1 MTGWVEA
8 IFALLVLGV
17 GLLAVKALN
26 DLRRQIESMKQAV
39 ESIGAALDQQ
49 HDATRRT
56 LQAIGTSVDNTANS
70 LGRIERAMPPTPVPR
85 RGL

>member
-1 MTGWVEA
+1 MAGWIE
-8 IFALLVLGV
+8 ILFAVLVLGV

-39 ESIGAALDQQ
+39 EAIGSALEQQ
-49 HDATRRT
+49 HDVTRRT
-56 LQAIGTSVDNTANS
+56 LTAIGTSVDNTAGS

-85 RGL
+85 R

>member
-1 MTGWVEA
+1 MAVWVEV

-26 DLRRQIESMKQAV
+26 DLRRQIEAMKQAV
-39 ESIGAALDQQ
+39 ESIGNALDQQ

-56 LQAIGTSVDNTANS
+56 LTSIGTAVDNTASS
-70 LGRIERAMPPTPVPR
+70 LGRIERAMPPAPAPR
-85 RGL
+85 R